1 MIAPLAALG
10 FVGVAVAKGFAS
22 IWFSSRAT
30 SPLSEPWRREFLDH
44 SEEGINKL
52 EEKELAPP
60 EWIAALR
67 SDMKLLR
74 EHVHDGWNRK
84 EVFDAAC
91 RVATYLGWKH
101 TTTGLTGVAGLAGT
115 YADHHVVKPLEK
127 AFEGF
132 DRATEDHLIKPI
144 ESAMDQLNRAT
155 NDFFDYLSGKK
166 KDDSDEPPSDTP
178 KH

>member
-1 MIAPLAALG
+1 MVAPLAAVG
-10 FVGVAVAKGFAS
+10 FVGVALAKGFAS
-22 IWFSSRAT
+22 VWFSSRAT

-44 SEEGINKL
+44 SEEGIDKL

-115 YADHHVVKPLEK
+115 YADHHVVKPLQQTLDELDRVTEENLVKPLEK
-127 AFEGF
+127 AFEDLNAAS
-132 DRATEDHLIKPI
+132 DRIITAI
-144 ESAMDQLNRAT
+144 
-155 NDFFDYLSGKK
+155 FGKK
-166 KDDSDEPPSDTP
+166 PDDQEPPSDAP